1 MRPRDFPGTGYFTIP
16 LLATAQV
23 AFLHAC
29 ELNPNSVKLVSDAS
43 TLYPLENSQSS
54 KLHLSARVVKITN
67 HYTIRPFERSSGT
80 QAVRSRFWRPCTLRP
95 STPASS
101 TPTRYGE
108 SVRHRST
115 TVLSGVC
122 TLTSVPRLR
131 AQPQLGRA
139 VF

>member
-1 MRPRDFPGTGYFTIP
+1 MQINFHISCKTPRDQRGFPETGYFTIP

-67 HYTIRPFERSSGT
+67 HYTIRPFERSS
-80 QAVRSRFWRPCTLRP
+80 SCTIPLLA
-95 STPASS
+95 TVYVASLHACELN
-101 TPTRYGE
+101 PN
-108 SVRHRST
+108 SVRRECPTQIHHCLVRC
-115 TVLSGVC
+115 VY
-122 TLTSVPRLR
+122 
-131 AQPQLGRA
+131 AH
-139 VF
+139 